1 MSRVGSGIWAAS
13 ATRDRFPGHRVET
26 KSTHRR
32 IRSPVPPETL
42 VFVKRFM
49 ESAVE
54 LEVHACARAGDWWT
68 LRTQLPRLIRV
79 RFREAG
85 IETPYPRE
93 VQYERPEPAVAEP
106 PPA

>member
-1 MSRVGSGIWAAS
+1 MDTLGHAGMATSAIRLIQDVCAS
-13 ATRDRFPGHRVET
+13 CDIVLDE
-26 KSTHRR
+26 
-32 IRSPVPPETL
+32 PETL

-54 LEVHACARAGDWWT
+54 LDVHAWARAADWWT

-93 VQYERPEPAVAEP
+93 VQYERPEPAEADP